1 MSLEPTEYLAKIST
15 LKDEDIDLAR
25 AALALA
31 AMGHP
36 GLSLDRYEN
45 HLDKIATEVEVRFEE
60 LIEAGAEDNAETKL
74 AALKHIIAD
83 KHGYS
88 GELEDDANL
97 QNSSL
102 IRAIDRGKG
111 LPITLS
117 ILYIHAGLAQGWDIG
132 GIHMPGYF
140 LCRLQSDSARL
151 IFDPAQ
157 GCKIMQASDL
167 RAVLKE
173 NAGPK
178 AELLASYFEP
188 LSSREILI
196 RLQNTIK
203 SRQIEMED
211 YEGALRTVELMRGI
225 DPQEYRLLLDAG
237 VLYARTNQLNAAI
250 TTLEEYIKKAPND
263 RDRHDAARFLQ
274 QIRDQLE

>member
-1 MSLEPTEYLAKIST
+1 MSLQPTEYLAKIST
-15 LKDEDIDLAR
+15 LKDDDIDLAR
-25 AALALA
+25 TALALA
-31 AMGHP
+31 AMSHL

-45 HLDKIATEVEVRFEE
+45 HLDKISTEVKARFEE
-60 LIEAGAEDNAETKL
+60 LTKAGAEDSAETKL

-83 KHGYS
+83 KHGYT
-88 GELEDDANL
+88 GALEEDGNL
-97 QNSSL
+97 QNSSI
-102 IRAIDRGKG
+102 IRTIDRGKG

-117 ILYIHAGLAQGWDIG
+117 ILYIHAGRAMGWDAG

-140 LCRLQSDSARL
+140 LCRLQAGSSRL

-157 GCKIMQASDL
+157 NCKIMQASDL
-167 RAVLKE
+167 RAVLKQ

-188 LSSREILI
+188 LSNREILI
-196 RLQNTIK
+196 RLQNTVK

-225 DPQEYRLLLDAG
+225 DPGEYRLLLDAG
-237 VLYARTNQLNAAI
+237 VLYARTERLEAAI
-250 TTLEEYIKKAPND
+250 DALEEYISKAPND
-263 RDRHDAARFLQ
+263 RDRHDAAMFLQ
-274 QIRDQLE
+274 QIRDKLE